1 MRSCLVTALLVS
13 VTLAATS
20 SASAQSG
27 PAAAPAPAGPI
38 AMAGPPPPVAPA
50 VITRDDAGRATLRAI
65 RLTQP
70 LRLDGQLDEA
80 LYSSPSISDFIQVE
94 PRSGAPAT
102 EKTEVWISFDDD
114 NVYVSFRNWESQL
127 ATLVANEMRR
137 DSTNIT
143 MGNDNIAF
151 LLDTF
156 YDRRNAMLFETNPLG
171 ARMDGQLTN
180 ERNSTDFNPIW
191 TVKTGRFDGG
201 WTVEAAVPFKSLRY
215 GPQRQQ
221 VWGFNARRVNRAK
234 NEVSFITRLSAARGI
249 LATFQVGGAATLVGL
264 EAPSRSRNLEIKPY
278 VIGDVATNNTA
289 TPRVVN
295 DASADF
301 GVDVKYGVTE
311 KLTADFTYN
320 TDFAQVEVDEQQVNL
335 TRFNLFFP
343 EKREF
348 FLENQG
354 SFAFGGAAT
363 GGFQAAASDTPVLFY
378 SRRIGLDRGQAVPL
392 EVGGRL
398 TGRAGRF
405 TLGVLNIQTDEGP
418 DIRTPI
424 GLVPGQPRTN
434 FSVLRL
440 RRDIFRRSN
449 VGLMFTDRS
458 VSQRGAGRNM
468 AYGADATFAFYDNLT
483 INSYWARTETD
494 GISRGD
500 TSYRAQF
507 DYPGDRYGVQAEHLV
522 VGAGFNPEVG
532 FLRRSDIRKSFG
544 QFRFSPRPRNSR
556 VVRKYSYTGTAD
568 YIENFAGRVEWRNLS
583 GELGIE
589 FQTSDQF
596 RLAVTDDYEF
606 VPPGPIPF
614 RVADGVIVPVG
625 GYGTSNVQATL
636 QLGQQRRLSGTL
648 TAQYGSFYSG
658 HKTTVGV
665 SRGRL
670 NLSSQLS
677 VEPSYSINVV
687 DLVEGAFTTHLGG
700 SRITYTLT
708 PLMFVSALV
717 QYNSGTHSASTN
729 VRLRWEYQPGSELFI
744 VYNDDRNTL
753 TRGFPD
759 LSTRAF
765 IVKVNR
771 LLRP

>member
-1 MRSCLVTALLVS
+1 M
-13 VTLAATS
+13 
-20 SASAQSG
+20 
-27 PAAAPAPAGPI
+27 
-38 AMAGPPPPVAPA
+38 
-50 VITRDDAGRATLRAI
+50 ITRDDAGRASLRAV
-65 RLTQP
+65 RLTEP
-70 LRLDGQLDEA
+70 LRLDGQLDES

-94 PRSGAPAT
+94 PRSGSPAT

-114 NVYVSFRNWESQL
+114 NVYVSFRNWESQPDM
-127 ATLVANEMRR
+127 LVANEMRR

-151 LLDTF
+151 LFDTF

-191 TVKTGRFDGG
+191 TVRTGRFDEG

-215 GPQRQQ
+215 GPTRQQ

-264 EAPSRSRNLEIKPY
+264 EAPSRSRNLEVKPY
-278 VIGDVATNNTA
+278 VIGDVATNNSA
-289 TPRVVN
+289 NPRVVN
-295 DASADF
+295 DVSGDF
-301 GVDVKYGVTE
+301 GLDVKYGVTQN
-311 KLTADFTYN
+311 LTTDFTYN
-320 TDFAQVEVDEQQVNL
+320 PDFAQVEVDEQQVNL

-363 GGFQAAASDTPVLFY
+363 GGFQAAGSDTPVLFY
-378 SRRIGLDRGQAVPL
+378 SRRIGLDRGLAVPL

-405 TLGVLNIQTDEGP
+405 TLGLLNIQTDEGP
-418 DIRTPI
+418 DVLTPI
-424 GLVPGQPRTN
+424 GPVPGQSRTN

-449 VGLMFTDRS
+449 IGLMFTDRS

-483 INSYWARTETD
+483 INSYWAQTDTD
-494 GISRGD
+494 GISTGD
-500 TSYRAQF
+500 RSYRAQLDF
-507 DYPGDRYGVQAEHLV
+507 NGDRYGVQAEHLA
-522 VGAGFNPEVG
+522 VGPGFNPEVG

-544 QFRFSPRPRNSR
+544 QLRFSPRPQNSR

-568 YIENFAGRVEWRNLS
+568 YIENFAGRVDWRNIA
-583 GELGIE
+583 GEFGTE

-596 RLAVTDDYEF
+596 RVAVTDNYEF
-606 VPPGPIPF
+606 VPVPF
-614 RVADGVIVPVG
+614 RIADGVIVPVG
-625 GYGTSNVQATL
+625 GYATSNVQATL
-636 QLGQQRRLSGTL
+636 QLGQQRKLSGTL
-648 TAQYGSFYSG
+648 TVQRGSFYSG

-677 VEPSYSINVV
+677 LEPSYSINEV
-687 DLVEGAFTTHLGG
+687 DLVEGSFTTHLAG
-700 SRITYTLT
+700 SRVTYTLT

-729 VRLRWEYQPGSELFI
+729 VRLRWEYRPGSELFV

>member
-1 MRSCLVTALLVS
+1 MRLCLVTAVLAS
-13 VTLAATS
+13 VILAATS
-20 SASAQSG
+20 NSSAQSG
-27 PAAAPAPAGPI
+27 PAAAPAAAAPI
-38 AMAGPPPPVAPA
+38 PIAGPPPPVAPA

-70 LRLDGQLDEA
+70 LRLDGQLDES

-94 PRSGAPAT
+94 PRSGALAT

-114 NVYVSFRNWESQL
+114 NVYVSFRNWESRL
-127 ATLVANEMRR
+127 DTLVANEMRR
-137 DSTNIT
+137 DATNIV

-215 GPQRQQ
+215 ARTRQQ

-249 LATFQVGGAATLVGL
+249 QATFQVGGAATLVGL
-264 EAPSRSRNLEIKPY
+264 EAPARSRNLEVKPY
-278 VIGDVATNNTA
+278 LIGDVATNNTSN
-289 TPRVVN
+289 PRVVN
-295 DASADF
+295 DVSGDF
-301 GVDVKYGVTE
+301 GIDVKYGVTQN
-311 KLTADFTYN
+311 LTADLTYN
-320 TDFAQVEVDEQQVNL
+320 PDFAQVEVDEQQVNL

-363 GGFQAAASDTPVLFY
+363 GGFQAAGGDTPILFY

-405 TLGVLNIQTDEGP
+405 TLGVLNIHTDEGS
-418 DIRTPI
+418 DVQTPV
-424 GLVPGQPRTN
+424 GPAAGQPRTN
-434 FSVLRL
+434 FSVFRL

-449 VGLMFTDRS
+449 IGLMLTNRS
-458 VSQRGAGRNM
+458 VSQRGPGGNM
-468 AYGADATFAFYDNLT
+468 AYGADATLAFYDNLT
-483 INSYWARTETD
+483 INSYWARTETQ
-494 GISRGD
+494 GISSAD
-500 TSYRAQF
+500 TSYRAQL
-507 DYPGDRYGVQAEHLV
+507 DYAGDRYGIQAEHLAV
-522 VGAGFNPEVG
+522 APGFNPEVG
-532 FLRRSDIRKSFG
+532 FLRRSDIRKSLG
-544 QFRFSPRPRNSR
+544 QFRFSPRPRNNR
-556 VVRKYSYTGTAD
+556 TVRKYSYTGTGE
-568 YIENFAGRVEWRNLS
+568 YIENYAGRVDWRNLA
-583 GELGIE
+583 GEFGIE

-596 RLAVTDDYEF
+596 RVAVTNNYEF
-606 VPPGPIPF
+606 VPLPF
-614 RVADGVIVPVG
+614 RIADGVIVPVG
-625 GYGTSNVQATL
+625 GYETSNVQATL
-636 QLGQQRRLSGTL
+636 QLGQQRKLSGTL
-648 TAQYGSFYSG
+648 TAQRGSFYSG

-670 NLSSQLS
+670 NLSSQVS
-677 VEPSYSINVV
+677 VEPSYSLNQV
-687 DLVEGAFTTHLGG
+687 DLVEGSFTTHLAG
-700 SRITYTLT
+700 SRVTYTLT

-729 VRLRWEYQPGSELFI
+729 IRLRWEYRPGSELFV

-759 LSTRAF
+759 LATRAF

>member
-1 MRSCLVTALLVS
+1 
-13 VTLAATS
+13 
-20 SASAQSG
+20 
-27 PAAAPAPAGPI
+27 
-38 AMAGPPPPVAPA
+38 
-50 VITRDDAGRATLRAI
+50 
-65 RLTQP
+65 
-70 LRLDGQLDEA
+70 
-80 LYSSPSISDFIQVE
+80 
-94 PRSGAPAT
+94 
-102 EKTEVWISFDDD
+102 
-114 NVYVSFRNWESQL
+114 
-127 ATLVANEMRR
+127 
-137 DSTNIT
+137 
-143 MGNDNIAF
+143 
-151 LLDTF
+151 
-156 YDRRNAMLFETNPLG
+156 
-171 ARMDGQLTN
+171 
-180 ERNSTDFNPIW
+180 
-191 TVKTGRFDGG
+191 
-201 WTVEAAVPFKSLRY
+201 
-215 GPQRQQ
+215 
-221 VWGFNARRVNRAK
+221 
-234 NEVSFITRLSAARGI
+234 VSFITRLSAARGI

-264 EAPSRSRNLEIKPY
+264 ETPSRSRNLEVKPY

-289 TPRVVN
+289 NPQVVN
-295 DASADF
+295 DVSGDF
-301 GVDVKYGVTE
+301 GVDVKYSITE
-311 KLTADFTYN
+311 KLTTDLTYN

-354 SFAFGGAAT
+354 TFAFGGAAT
-363 GGFQAAASDTPVLFY
+363 GGFQAAVSDTPVLFY

-405 TLGVLNIQTDEGP
+405 TVGLLNIQTDEGP
-418 DIRTPI
+418 DILTPI
-424 GLVPGQPRTN
+424 GAVAGQSRTN

-440 RRDIFRRSN
+440 RRDVLRRSN
-449 VGLMFTDRS
+449 IGLMFTGRS
-458 VSQRGAGRNM
+458 VSQRGAGENL

-483 INSYWARTETD
+483 INSYWARTQTD
-494 GISRGD
+494 GISSDD
-500 TSYRAQF
+500 TSYRAQL
-507 DYPGDRYGVQAEHLV
+507 DYNGDRYGVQAERLA

-568 YIENFAGRVEWRNLS
+568 YIENYAGRVEWRNLS
-583 GELGIE
+583 GEFGIE

-596 RLAVTDDYEF
+596 RVVVTDNYEF
-606 VPPGPIPF
+606 VPTPF
-614 RVADGVIVPVG
+614 RIADGVIVPVG
-625 GYGTSNVQATL
+625 GYETSNVQATL
-636 QLGQQRRLSGTL
+636 QLGQQRKLSGTL
-648 TAQYGSFYSG
+648 TAQHGSFYSG
-658 HKTTVGV
+658 HKTTIGV

-677 VEPSYSINVV
+677 VEPTYSLNLV
-687 DLVEGAFTTHLGG
+687 DLVEGSFTTHLAGA
-700 SRITYTLT
+700 RVTYTLT

-729 VRLRWEYQPGSELFI
+729 VRLRWEYRPGSELFV